1 VPHQP
6 VSHTA
11 RPKTAV
17 CVLRVERQGEDGI
30 LITVT
35 TTFDVSLTSPRRTQK
50 KVASAEKALSLV
62 TGFLRAYEHGE
73 DFSAEP

>member
-1 VPHQP
+1 

-30 LITVT
+30 LITIT
-35 TTFDVSLTSPRRTQK
+35 TTFDVSSTSPCRTQN
-50 KVASAEKALSLV
+50 KVASTEKALSLV
-62 TGFLRAYEHGE
+62 AGFLGAYEHGV

>member
-1 VPHQP
+1 

-11 RPKTAV
+11 CPKTAV

-30 LITVT
+30 LITVM
-35 TTFDVSLTSPRRTQK
+35 TTFDVSLTSPWRTQK

-62 TGFLRAYEHGE
+62 TGFLRAYERGE